1 MRRRAYCAP
10 ARCRSPHCDIDLA
23 GFDLLLVDAPP
34 ALEAWWAVNDR
45 LMRAAG
51 GRSPPTLAP

>member
-34 ALEAWWAVNDR
+34 ALEAWWAVNDPR
-45 LMRAAG
+45 VRAAG
-51 GRSPPTLAP
+51 G